1 MEKDKLRAVLVMH
14 ARRYPA
20 MKPQDVIKL
29 CYQSE
34 FGGGHLIRDIQS
46 SLQFIAEEMASVESG
61 YPAEL
66 LEEIGNGFARI
77 HLGKAKAEGITAE
90 QINEAFVRS
99 SEQRKGTLDS
109 FLTSCRMVL
118 SMTEEH
124 AFLFTAEEMSDYLA
138 AYQKLGCPAVSHS
151 EAYRSAYHPAYR
163 IVDLDIWQRL
173 Q

>member
-66 LEEIGNGFARI
+66 LEEIG
-77 HLGKAKAEGITAE
+77 K
-90 QINEAFVRS
+90 
-99 SEQRKGTLDS
+99 
-109 FLTSCRMVL
+109 
-118 SMTEEH
+118 
-124 AFLFTAEEMSDYLA
+124 SDYETVRKEIALIA
-138 AYQKLGCPAVSHS
+138 ESGKPILGTV
-151 EAYRSAYHPAYR
+151 YF
-163 IVDLDIWQRL
+163 
-173 Q
+173 